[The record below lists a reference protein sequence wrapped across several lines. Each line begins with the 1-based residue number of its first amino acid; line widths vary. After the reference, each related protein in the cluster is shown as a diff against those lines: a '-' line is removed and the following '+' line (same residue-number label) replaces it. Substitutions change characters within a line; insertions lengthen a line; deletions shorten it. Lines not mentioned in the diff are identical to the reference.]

1 MNKNDKTLQEVLEEL
16 KVLKKKA
23 KEEKVCEPEK
33 NDTPSEKECHVPDLA
48 KHLADLDKLSG
59 KLEYLQNRI
68 KEIREIDATASKVTK
83 EAKETKEAECSKE
96 FNEKEEHIA
105 IMQKRTLALEREIRD
120 MKEYSDRLYDKIQDL
135 RTALLKKQ
143 HVIDN
148 VEELVKP
155 LLDADSGADRH
166 DVAEHILSVIKGS
179 GEYAL

>member
-1 MNKNDKTLQEVLEEL
+1 MNKDNKTLQEVLEEL

-23 KEEKVCEPEK
+23 KEEKICEPEK
-33 NDTPSEKECHVPDLA
+33 NDTPAEKEGQSDSSVKKDDEESYMISMK
-48 KHLADLDKLSG
+48 KHAM
-59 KLEYLQNRI
+59 
-68 KEIREIDATASKVTK
+68 A
-83 EAKETKEAECSKE
+83 
-96 FNEKEEHIA
+96 
-105 IMQKRTLALEREIRD
+105 MEREIRE

-143 HVIDN
+143 HVIDS

-179 GEYAL
+179 GDYAL

>member
-23 KEEKVCEPEK
+23 KEEKIREPEK
-33 NDTPSEKECHVPDLA
+33 NDTPAEKEGQSDSSVKKD
-48 KHLADLDKLSG
+48 DEES
-59 KLEYLQNRI
+59 YMVS
-68 KEIREIDATASKVTK
+68 IRE
-83 EAKETKEAECSKE
+83 
-96 FNEKEEHIA
+96 
-105 IMQKRTLALEREIRD
+105 
-120 MKEYSDRLYDKIQDL
+120 MKEYNDKLYDKIQDL

-143 HVIDN
+143 HVIDS

-166 DVAEHILSVIKGS
+166 DVAEHILSVIKDS

>member
-1 MNKNDKTLQEVLEEL
+1 MNKDNKTLQEVLEEL

-33 NDTPSEKECHVPDLA
+33 NDTPSEKEGQSDSSVKKD
-48 KHLADLDKLSG
+48 DEES
-59 KLEYLQNRI
+59 YMVS
-68 KEIREIDATASKVTK
+68 IRE
-83 EAKETKEAECSKE
+83 
-96 FNEKEEHIA
+96 
-105 IMQKRTLALEREIRD
+105 
-120 MKEYSDRLYDKIQDL
+120 MKEYNDRLYDKIQDL

-143 HVIDN
+143 HVIDS

-179 GEYAL
+179 GEYSI

>member
-1 MNKNDKTLQEVLEEL
+1 MTKENKTLQEVLEEL

-33 NDTPSEKECHVPDLA
+33 NDTPSEKEGQSDSSVKKD
-48 KHLADLDKLSG
+48 DEES
-59 KLEYLQNRI
+59 YMVS
-68 KEIREIDATASKVTK
+68 IRE
-83 EAKETKEAECSKE
+83 
-96 FNEKEEHIA
+96 
-105 IMQKRTLALEREIRD
+105 
-120 MKEYSDRLYDKIQDL
+120 MKEYNDKLYDKIQDL

-143 HVIDN
+143 HVIDS

-179 GEYAL
+179 GDYAL

>member
-23 KEEKVCEPEK
+23 KEEKIREPEK
-33 NDTPSEKECHVPDLA
+33 NDTPAEKEGQSDSSVKKD
-48 KHLADLDKLSG
+48 DEES
-59 KLEYLQNRI
+59 YMVS
-68 KEIREIDATASKVTK
+68 IRE
-83 EAKETKEAECSKE
+83 
-96 FNEKEEHIA
+96 
-105 IMQKRTLALEREIRD
+105 
-120 MKEYSDRLYDKIQDL
+120 MKEYNDKLYDKIQDL

-143 HVIDN
+143 HVIDS

-179 GEYAL
+179 GDYSI

>member
-23 KEEKVCEPEK
+23 KEEKICEPEK
-33 NDTPSEKECHVPDLA
+33 NDTPAEKEG
-48 KHLADLDKLSG
+48 LSDSSV
-59 KLEYLQNRI
+59 KKDDEESYMVS
-68 KEIREIDATASKVTK
+68 IRE
-83 EAKETKEAECSKE
+83 
-96 FNEKEEHIA
+96 
-105 IMQKRTLALEREIRD
+105 
-120 MKEYSDRLYDKIQDL
+120 MKEYNDKLYDKIQDL

-143 HVIDN
+143 HVIDS

-179 GEYAL
+179 GDYAL

>member
-23 KEEKVCEPEK
+23 KEEKICEPEK
-33 NDTPSEKECHVPDLA
+33 NDTPSEKEGQSDSSVKKDDEESYMISMK
-48 KHLADLDKLSG
+48 KHAM
-59 KLEYLQNRI
+59 
-68 KEIREIDATASKVTK
+68 A
-83 EAKETKEAECSKE
+83 
-96 FNEKEEHIA
+96 
-105 IMQKRTLALEREIRD
+105 MEREIRE

-135 RTALLKKQ
+135 RTALLEKQ
-143 HVIDN
+143 HVIDS

-179 GEYAL
+179 GDYTL

>member
-1 MNKNDKTLQEVLEEL
+1 MNKDNKTLQEVLEEL

-33 NDTPSEKECHVPDLA
+33 NDTPSEKEGQSDSSVKKD
-48 KHLADLDKLSG
+48 DEES
-59 KLEYLQNRI
+59 YMI
-68 KEIREIDATASKVTK
+68 SIRE
-83 EAKETKEAECSKE
+83 
-96 FNEKEEHIA
+96 
-105 IMQKRTLALEREIRD
+105 
-120 MKEYSDRLYDKIQDL
+120 MKEYNDRLYDKIQDL

-143 HVIDN
+143 HVIDS

-179 GEYAL
+179 GDYAL

>member
-33 NDTPSEKECHVPDLA
+33 NDTPSEKEGQSDSSVKKD
-48 KHLADLDKLSG
+48 DEES
-59 KLEYLQNRI
+59 YMVS
-68 KEIREIDATASKVTK
+68 IRE
-83 EAKETKEAECSKE
+83 
-96 FNEKEEHIA
+96 
-105 IMQKRTLALEREIRD
+105 
-120 MKEYSDRLYDKIQDL
+120 MKEYNDRLYDKIQDL

-143 HVIDN
+143 HVIDS

-179 GEYAL
+179 GNYSI

>member
-16 KVLKKKA
+16 RVLKKKA

-33 NDTPSEKECHVPDLA
+33 NDTPSEKEGQSDSSVKKD
-48 KHLADLDKLSG
+48 DEES
-59 KLEYLQNRI
+59 YMVS
-68 KEIREIDATASKVTK
+68 IREI
-83 EAKETKEAECSKE
+83 
-96 FNEKEEHIA
+96 
-105 IMQKRTLALEREIRD
+105 
-120 MKEYSDRLYDKIQDL
+120 KEYNDRLYDKIQDL

-143 HVIDN
+143 HVIDS

-179 GEYAL
+179 GDYAL

>member
-23 KEEKVCEPEK
+23 KEEKICEPEK
-33 NDTPSEKECHVPDLA
+33 NDTPAEKEGQSDSSVKKD
-48 KHLADLDKLSG
+48 DEES
-59 KLEYLQNRI
+59 YMVS
-68 KEIREIDATASKVTK
+68 IRE
-83 EAKETKEAECSKE
+83 
-96 FNEKEEHIA
+96 
-105 IMQKRTLALEREIRD
+105 
-120 MKEYSDRLYDKIQDL
+120 MKEYNDKLYDKIQDL

-143 HVIDN
+143 HVIDS

-179 GEYAL
+179 GEYSI

>member
-23 KEEKVCEPEK
+23 KEEKICEPDK
-33 NDTPSEKECHVPDLA
+33 NDTPAEKEG
-48 KHLADLDKLSG
+48 LSDSSV
-59 KLEYLQNRI
+59 KKDDEESYMVS
-68 KEIREIDATASKVTK
+68 IRE
-83 EAKETKEAECSKE
+83 
-96 FNEKEEHIA
+96 
-105 IMQKRTLALEREIRD
+105 
-120 MKEYSDRLYDKIQDL
+120 MKEYNDKLYDKIQDL

-143 HVIDN
+143 HVIDS

-179 GEYAL
+179 GDYAL

>member
-33 NDTPSEKECHVPDLA
+33 NDTPAEKEG
-48 KHLADLDKLSG
+48 LSDSLV
-59 KLEYLQNRI
+59 KKDNEESYMI
-68 KEIREIDATASKVTK
+68 PIRE
-83 EAKETKEAECSKE
+83 
-96 FNEKEEHIA
+96 
-105 IMQKRTLALEREIRD
+105 
-120 MKEYSDRLYDKIQDL
+120 MKEYNDRLYDKIQDL

-143 HVIDN
+143 HVIDS

-179 GEYAL
+179 GDYSI

>member
-1 MNKNDKTLQEVLEEL
+1 MNKDNKTLQEVLEEL

-23 KEEKVCEPEK
+23 KEEKIREPEK
-33 NDTPSEKECHVPDLA
+33 NDTPAEKEGQSDSSVKKD
-48 KHLADLDKLSG
+48 DEES
-59 KLEYLQNRI
+59 YMVS
-68 KEIREIDATASKVTK
+68 IRE
-83 EAKETKEAECSKE
+83 
-96 FNEKEEHIA
+96 
-105 IMQKRTLALEREIRD
+105 
-120 MKEYSDRLYDKIQDL
+120 MKEYNDKLYDKIQDL

-143 HVIDN
+143 HVIDS

>member
-23 KEEKVCEPEK
+23 KEEKGCEPEK
-33 NDTPSEKECHVPDLA
+33 NDTPSEKEGQSDSDVEKD
-48 KHLADLDKLSG
+48 DEES
-59 KLEYLQNRI
+59 YMVS
-68 KEIREIDATASKVTK
+68 IRE
-83 EAKETKEAECSKE
+83 
-96 FNEKEEHIA
+96 
-105 IMQKRTLALEREIRD
+105 
-120 MKEYSDRLYDKIQDL
+120 MKEYNDRLYDKIQDL

-143 HVIDN
+143 HVIDS

-179 GEYAL
+179 GDYAL

>member
-23 KEEKVCEPEK
+23 KEEKICEPEK
-33 NDTPSEKECHVPDLA
+33 NDTPAEKEG
-48 KHLADLDKLSG
+48 LSDSSM
-59 KLEYLQNRI
+59 KKDDEESYMVS
-68 KEIREIDATASKVTK
+68 IRE
-83 EAKETKEAECSKE
+83 
-96 FNEKEEHIA
+96 
-105 IMQKRTLALEREIRD
+105 
-120 MKEYSDRLYDKIQDL
+120 MKEYNDKLYDKIQDL

-143 HVIDN
+143 HVIDS

-179 GEYAL
+179 GEYSI

>member
-23 KEEKVCEPEK
+23 KEEKICEPEK
-33 NDTPSEKECHVPDLA
+33 NDTPAEKEG
-48 KHLADLDKLSG
+48 LSDSSV
-59 KLEYLQNRI
+59 KKDDEESYMVS
-68 KEIREIDATASKVTK
+68 IRE
-83 EAKETKEAECSKE
+83 
-96 FNEKEEHIA
+96 
-105 IMQKRTLALEREIRD
+105 
-120 MKEYSDRLYDKIQDL
+120 MKEYNDKLYDKIQDL

-143 HVIDN
+143 HVIDS

>member
-23 KEEKVCEPEK
+23 KEEKICEPEK
-33 NDTPSEKECHVPDLA
+33 NDTPAEKEG
-48 KHLADLDKLSG
+48 LSDSSV
-59 KLEYLQNRI
+59 KKDDEESYMVS
-68 KEIREIDATASKVTK
+68 IRE
-83 EAKETKEAECSKE
+83 
-96 FNEKEEHIA
+96 
-105 IMQKRTLALEREIRD
+105 
-120 MKEYSDRLYDKIQDL
+120 MKEYNDKLYDKIQDL

-143 HVIDN
+143 HVIDS

-179 GEYAL
+179 GEYSI

>member
-1 MNKNDKTLQEVLEEL
+1 MTKENKTLQEVLEEL

-33 NDTPSEKECHVPDLA
+33 NDTPSEKEGQSDSSVKKD
-48 KHLADLDKLSG
+48 DEES
-59 KLEYLQNRI
+59 YMVS
-68 KEIREIDATASKVTK
+68 IRE
-83 EAKETKEAECSKE
+83 
-96 FNEKEEHIA
+96 
-105 IMQKRTLALEREIRD
+105 
-120 MKEYSDRLYDKIQDL
+120 MKEYNDRLYDKIQDL

-143 HVIDN
+143 HVIDS

-179 GEYAL
+179 GDYAL

>member
-33 NDTPSEKECHVPDLA
+33 NDTPSEKEGQSDSSVKKD
-48 KHLADLDKLSG
+48 DEES
-59 KLEYLQNRI
+59 YMVS
-68 KEIREIDATASKVTK
+68 IRE
-83 EAKETKEAECSKE
+83 
-96 FNEKEEHIA
+96 
-105 IMQKRTLALEREIRD
+105 
-120 MKEYSDRLYDKIQDL
+120 MKEYNDRLYDKIQDL

-143 HVIDN
+143 HVIDS

-179 GEYAL
+179 GDYFI